1 MTSTA
6 ASPSAASPSAAGA
19 ALGLYAGTARLDA
32 RRRGLELDTLSGGG
46 TVDLL
51 VIGGG
56 VTGAGVALD
65 AASRGLRTVL
75 VEARDLAFGTSRWS
89 SKLVHGGLRYLAS
102 GRIGVARES
111 AVERGVLMTTTA
123 PHLVRALPQLV
134 PLLPELLSPAQA
146 ALVRVGFHAGDAL
159 RLGARTPGTVLPRM
173 RRVDA
178 DRARRLAPALK
189 ADGLRGALVAH
200 DGQLVDDA
208 RLVVALA
215 RTAAQYGATV
225 LTRVRA
231 EEVTGGSARLTDTLT
246 GQSLTLAA
254 HAVVNATGVWAGEVD
269 RSIRLRPSRGTHLI
283 LDAAALGHPT
293 AALTVPVPGSTS
305 RFVFALPQQ
314 LGRVAVGLTDEDA
327 PGPIPDEPVP
337 TDAEIDFLLDTVN
350 GALQT
355 ALTRADVRGAYAGL
369 RPLIDTGG
377 GSTADIS
384 RRHAVLESPSG
395 VVTVVG
401 GKLTTYRRMAEDA
414 VDTAVRLRGLPA
426 RACWTARLPLVGAPA
441 HRDSRPVPAG
451 TPASLAAR
459 HGGASRE
466 VLAVGEAL
474 VPAAADRVAEGID
487 VTRAEIAYAVT
498 REGALDASDVL
509 DRRTRIGLVAE
520 DAERARA
527 AVEEIVAVC
536 RKA

>member
-1 MTSTA
+1 MTPNA
-6 ASPSAASPSAAGA
+6 RPPAQR
-19 ALGLYAGTARLDA
+19 YAGPTAGPFAGTTRLNA
-32 RRRGLELDTLSGGG
+32 RRRTVELEALAGRPA
-46 TVDLL
+46 VDLL

-65 AASRGLRTVL
+65 AAARGLRTVL

-102 GRIGVARES
+102 GRLGVARES
-111 AVERGVLMTTTA
+111 AAERGVLMTRTA
-123 PHLVRALPQLV
+123 PHLVRPLPQLV
-134 PLLPELLSPAQA
+134 PLLPGLMRPGQA
-146 ALVRVGFHAGDAL
+146 ALVRAGFLAGDAL
-159 RLGARTPGTVLPRM
+159 RLGAGTPGTLLPRV

-178 DRARRLAPALK
+178 DRARRLVP
-189 ADGLRGALVAH
+189 GLRAAGLAGALVAH
-200 DGQLVDDA
+200 DGQLIDDA

-231 EEVTGGSARLTDTLT
+231 GAVTGTSARLTDALT
-246 GQSLTLAA
+246 GQSFTVTAG
-254 HAVVNATGVWAGEVD
+254 AVVNATGVWAGEVD
-269 RSIRLRPSRGTHLI
+269 PSIRLRPSRGTHL
-283 LDAAALGHPT
+283 LFDAEALGHPT

-337 TDAEIDFLLDTVN
+337 TDAETGFLLDTVN
-350 GALQT
+350 AALHT

-369 RPLIDTGG
+369 RPLLDTGG
-377 GSTADIS
+377 GGTADLS
-384 RRHAVLESPSG
+384 REHAVLESPSG
-395 VVTVVG
+395 VITVVG

-414 VDTAVRLRGLPA
+414 VDTAVRLRGLSA
-426 RACWTARLPLVGAPA
+426 RACWTARLPLVGAPG
-441 HRDSRPVPAG
+441 HRGGHPLPVDGA
-451 TPASLAAR
+451 PASLLAR
-459 HGGASRE
+459 YGGEARS
-466 VLAVGEAL
+466 VLAVAEAR
-474 VPAAADRVAEGID
+474 PGAACAPIAEGID

-498 REGALDASDVL
+498 HEGALDVSDVL

-520 DAERARA
+520 DAERARP
-527 AVEEIVAVC
+527 AVEEILAD
-536 RKA
+536 RQAG